1 MEEFGYWTGFASGFY
16 LGLSIS
22 ASLTMIALLG
32 IAAIRN
38 PRRNYG
44 LPDRHN
50 IVEFPKADAALPG
63 IG

>member
-32 IAAIRN
+32 IAAVRN

-44 LPDRHN
+44 VPRRSAEIVVLDRYRTH
-50 IVEFPKADAALPG
+50 A
-63 IG
+63 